1 MRCQTCLTPS
11 SCCPNILRHLSTY
24 LHASFLFLIKN
35 CCQCDERYIFK
46 SSIEIQIYMCQLIQS
61 KTWRWRHDQY
71 WSSSFATLKSVFHLE
86 SILLAATLP
95 SILFFI
101 DLCNYWGKE
110 PPQPKIWYIF
120 LVGFLIKKVKVKW
133 WFSNVSLVALGM
145 S

>member
-1 MRCQTCLTPS
+1 MCQNWGLVG
-11 SCCPNILRHLSTY
+11 RER
-24 LHASFLFLIKN
+24 
-35 CCQCDERYIFK
+35 ERYIFK

-120 LVGFLIKKVKVKW
+120 LVGFLIKKWKLNDGFQMFPWLPWGWVKPGKSGEW
-133 WFSNVSLVALGM
+133 DWCR
-145 S
+145 